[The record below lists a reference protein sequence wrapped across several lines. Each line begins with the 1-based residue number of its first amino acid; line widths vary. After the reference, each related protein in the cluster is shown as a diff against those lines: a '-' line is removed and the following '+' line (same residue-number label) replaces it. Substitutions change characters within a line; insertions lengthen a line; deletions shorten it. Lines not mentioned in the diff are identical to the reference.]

1 MSAQSPKPDD
11 LIDAYVTDVMKRLPR
26 TLRNDVGYELRA
38 LLAEELHG
46 RGVDAGRLPDEAMTL
61 DLLRGFGHP
70 DDVAARYH
78 APRSPVIPPNAT
90 RWFAWATFIGV
101 GLQWAVT
108 LPVAI
113 VSGDMSLIG
122 RWWVTSGLGA
132 LWWPGFLVTVTMI
145 AAFIRQRWP
154 AAAETWTPTIVD
166 RDNINRPLFLL
177 GLAAALA
184 GVGLWVA
191 LARWASTTT
200 SVTPLAQVFEFA
212 PGFLATRAP
221 VVFLYWTVSLVLLV
235 VLIIEGRWRAV
246 TRRFD
251 MGMNLAWCVMLAWI
265 AFGGR
270 VFVAEATNAAVVGI
284 LGLLIVVELGDVAWS
299 LWRGRVR
306 IRIPND
312 VAARQG
318 G

>member
-1 MSAQSPKPDD
+1 MSAQSPNPDD
-11 LIDAYVTDVMKRLPR
+11 VIEAYVTDVMKRLPR
-26 TLRNDVGYELRA
+26 RQRNDVGYELRA
-38 LLAEELHG
+38 LLAEELRG
-46 RGVDAGRLPDEAMTL
+46 RGADAGRLPDEAMAL

-78 APRSPVIPPNAT
+78 SPGNPVIPPTAT

-101 GLQWAVT
+101 GLQWATT
-108 LPVAI
+108 LPLAI
-113 VSGDMSLIG
+113 GSGDMSLIG

-154 AAAETWTPTIVD
+154 AAAETWTPKIVD
-166 RDNINRPLFLL
+166 RDHINRPLFLL

-184 GVGLWVA
+184 GIGFWVA

-200 SVTPLAQVFEFA
+200 SVTPLAQVFAFA

-221 VVFLYWTVSLVLLV
+221 VVLLSWTVGIVLQV
-235 VLIIEGRWRAV
+235 VLIIEGRWRAL
-246 TRRFD
+246 TRRLD
-251 MGMNLAWCVMLAWI
+251 MGTKLACCIMLAWI

-284 LGLLIVVELGDVAWS
+284 LALLIVALLADVAWS

-306 IRIPND
+306 IRIPHEA
-312 VAARQG
+312 AARQG